1 MNELAEKRRG
11 DGGVKT
17 KQEVEM
23 LGRGCWYRSTGVQS
37 SFASTP
43 SSVNWVKVAV
53 RVRGAAVCDVILFYG
68 SGNFHCCRN
77 HGNWK
82 AKNMSCQNKGTQF
95 PVF

>member
-23 LGRGCWYRSTGVQS
+23 LGRGCWYRSAGVQS

-43 SSVNWVKVAV
+43 SSV
-53 RVRGAAVCDVILFYG
+53 
-68 SGNFHCCRN
+68 
-77 HGNWK
+77 
-82 AKNMSCQNKGTQF
+82 
-95 PVF
+95 